1 MILDILKEAD
11 THHYDEVYFTAGS
24 PIRYKLHNEM
34 ITSETERLTP
44 IGIRQILLELIG
56 EEKVKVLEDNRSL
69 LQSCTIEGYGRVR
82 LSCGYQRGTI
92 YINIKLSKNTH
103 NLTEFDFPEV
113 VRALD
118 QFNEGLILISGK
130 RHSGKSTTMSYVLDQ
145 MNKSTSKNIV
155 TIHQYIEYLMTHE
168 QSLVKQKEIGIDIDS
183 MSKGLDV
190 AMQEDADVIFLDEVN
205 ERDIII
211 NMIRAAGQGKLIVAV
226 VNASDAYST
235 IESVLNAFDPEDQ
248 IYYRTQFADVLK
260 CIVTQKMFT
269 NKNQRDVIYEIVL
282 NNNGIKRLIKEK
294 KLNQLYHLIENY
306 KNLGMRNYNMSLV
319 EKVVNGSLSKEDSLL
334 LTENSEELMDYFN
347 RGLMNE

>member
-1 MILDILKEAD
+1 
-11 THHYDEVYFTAGS
+11 
-24 PIRYKLHNEM
+24 
-34 ITSETERLTP
+34 
-44 IGIRQILLELIG
+44 
-56 EEKVKVLEDNRSL
+56 
-69 LQSCTIEGYGRVR
+69 
-82 LSCGYQRGTI
+82 
-92 YINIKLSKNTH
+92 
-103 NLTEFDFPEV
+103 
-113 VRALD
+113 
-118 QFNEGLILISGK
+118 
-130 RHSGKSTTMSYVLDQ
+130 MSYVLDQ